1 MRLLI
6 CAGGTGG
13 GVYPAL
19 AVLQTIQDKA
29 EVLWVGG
36 EGGLEARLV
45 ERAKV
50 PFKTIPAAGVH
61 GVGLKTLPGNV
72 FRLVRGFFAARRILY
87 DFKPDVLFFT
97 GGYLAVPMALASLF
111 LPRSVAPRRNG
122 LCGGTHIPTALY
134 VPDIEPAL
142 ALKTLARFAD
152 KIAVTAQDSFRYFP
166 PGDRPISCEAVPVS
180 GRDTGKRRLVLTG
193 YPTRADLTSW
203 VVPLPARGW
212 TRSDA
217 RRTLGLAGPE
227 GIPVLLVVGGSRGAR
242 SINNAV
248 LANLS
253 ALLEQAQV
261 IHITGELDWPTVQA
275 RFPRSVALRRNG
287 SARGTGKELSDAQA
301 ARYHPFP
308 YLHEEMGAALA
319 AADLA
324 LSRAGA
330 STLGEYPLFGLPA
343 VLVPYPYA
351 WRYQKVNA
359 DTLVRHGAALMVTDS
374 NLKAELLPTIK
385 ELLQNPTRLSAMRAA
400 AKSLSHPQAATE
412 IGHLLLELAGK
423 KR

>member
-1 MRLLI
+1 M
-6 CAGGTGG
+6 
-13 GVYPAL
+13 
-19 AVLQTIQDKA
+19 QDKA

-36 EGGLEARLV
+36 EGGMEARLV

-50 PFKTIPAAGVH
+50 LFKTIPAAGVH
-61 GVGLKTLPGNV
+61 GVSLKTLPGNV
-72 FRLVRGFFAARRILY
+72 IRLVRGFFAARRILHE
-87 DFKPDVLFFT
+87 FKPEVLFFT
-97 GGYLAVPMALASLF
+97 GGYIAVPLALAGM
-111 LPRSVAPRRNG
+111 R
-122 LCGGTHIPTALY
+122 IPTALY

-152 KIAVTAQDSFRYFP
+152 KIAVTAQDSFRYFSH
-166 PGDRPISCEAVPVS
+166 RE
-180 GRDTGKRRLVLTG
+180 RLVLTG
-193 YPTRADLTSW
+193 YPTRTDLTK
-203 VVPLPARGW
+203 W

-217 RRTLGLAGPE
+217 RRSLSLTGDA
-227 GIPVLLVVGGSRGAR
+227 PVLLIYGGSRGAR

-248 LANLS
+248 LANLP
-253 ALLEQAQV
+253 ALLELAQV
-261 IHITGELDWPTVQA
+261 IHITGELDWLKVEIKT
-275 RFPRSVALRRNG
+275 
-287 SARGTGKELSDAQA
+287 KELSEAQTS
-301 ARYHPFP
+301 RYHAFP

-343 VLVPYPYA
+343 VLVPYPFS
-351 WRYQKVNA
+351 WHYQKVNA
-359 DTLVRHGAALMVTDS
+359 DTLVRHGAALIVTDS
-374 NLKAELLPTIK
+374 NLKTELLPTIK
-385 ELLQNPTRLSAMRAA
+385 VLLQNPTRLSAMRTA

>member
-1 MRLLI
+1 M
-6 CAGGTGG
+6 
-13 GVYPAL
+13 
-19 AVLQTIQDKA
+19 QNKA

-36 EGGLEARLV
+36 EGGMEARLV
-45 ERAKV
+45 ERANV

-72 FRLVRGFFAARRILY
+72 IQLVRGFFAARRILHE
-87 DFKPDVLFFT
+87 FKPEVLFFT
-97 GGYLAVPMALASLF
+97 GGYVAVPMALAGM
-111 LPRSVAPRRNG
+111 RV
-122 LCGGTHIPTALY
+122 PTALY

-152 KIAVTAQDSFRYFP
+152 KIAVTAQDSFRYFS
-166 PGDRPISCEAVPVS
+166 RRE
-180 GRDTGKRRLVLTG
+180 RLVLTG
-193 YPTRADLTSW
+193 YPTRADL
-203 VVPLPARGW
+203 ARW

-217 RRTLGLAGPE
+217 RRALSLTGDA
-227 GIPVLLVVGGSRGAR
+227 PVLLVFGGSKGAR

-261 IHITGELDWPTVQA
+261 IHITGELDWPTVEA
-275 RFPRSVALRRNG
+275 RA
-287 SARGTGKELSDAQA
+287 KELTGAQA
-301 ARYHPFP
+301 ARYHAFP

-359 DTLVRHGAALMVTDS
+359 DALVRHGAALMVTDS
-374 NLKAELLPTIK
+374 NLNAELLPTVK
-385 ELLQNPTRLSAMRAA
+385 DLLQNPTRLSAMRAA

>member
-1 MRLLI
+1 M
-6 CAGGTGG
+6 
-13 GVYPAL
+13 
-19 AVLQTIQDKA
+19 QNKA

-36 EGGLEARLV
+36 EGGMEARLL

-50 PFKTIPAAGVH
+50 PFKTIPSAGVH
-61 GVGLKTLPGNV
+61 GVSLKTMPGNV
-72 FRLVRGFFAARRILY
+72 IRLVRGFFAARRILY
-87 DFKPDVLFFT
+87 EFKPEVLFFT
-97 GGYLAVPMALASLF
+97 GGYVAVPMALAGMRVPTVLF
-111 LPRSVAPRRNG
+111 
-122 LCGGTHIPTALY
+122 

-142 ALKTLARFAD
+142 ALKTLAHFAD
-152 KIAVTAQDSFRYFP
+152 KIAVTAQDSFRYFN
-166 PGDRPISCEAVPVS
+166 R
-180 GRDTGKRRLVLTG
+180 RDHLVLTG
-193 YPTRADLTSW
+193 YPTRADLS
-203 VVPLPARGW
+203 RW

-217 RRTLGLAGPE
+217 RRTLGLTDDA
-227 GIPVLLVVGGSRGAR
+227 PVLLVFGGSKGAR

-248 LANLS
+248 MANLS
-253 ALLEQAQV
+253 ALLEQTQV
-261 IHITGELDWPTVQA
+261 IHITGELDWLTVKA
-275 RFPRSVALRRNG
+275 KA
-287 SARGTGKELSDAQA
+287 KELSEAQA
-301 ARYHPFP
+301 TRYHAFP

-330 STLGEYPLFGLPA
+330 STLGEYPLFGLPS

-359 DTLVRHGAALMVTDS
+359 DTLVRHGAAVMVTDS

-412 IGHLLLELAGK
+412 IGHLLFELAGK